1 MHSIELLLDGAAD
14 EAVRREWSALA
25 EAGLPSQAHHTG
37 ETNAP
42 HITLVAREEIGPEH
56 DDRLRA
62 VAAGLPVGAE
72 LGALVVFGG
81 PPRGLVLARLAVVSG
96 GLLSLHEAVHDA
108 VAAGDAV
115 DSPHTLPGRWTP
127 HVTLASR
134 LTPDQLAAAVETL
147 DAHRRASVDGTAR
160 GSASPNSS
168 SPSPLDSAQAVA
180 LRRWDS
186 TARTVTPLEPAL

>member
-1 MHSIELLLDGAAD
+1 MHSIELLLDETAD
-14 EAVRREWSALA
+14 DAVRREWSALA
-25 EAGLPSQAHHTG
+25 EAGLPSQARHSG

-42 HITLVAREEIGPEH
+42 HITLVARAEIGAEH

-62 VAAGLPVGAE
+62 VAAGLPMGIE

-81 PPRGLVLARLAVVSG
+81 PPRGLVLARLAVVTR
-96 GLLSLHEAVHDA
+96 GLLSLHEAVHRA
-108 VAAGDAV
+108 VAAGDAG

-134 LTPDQLAAAVETL
+134 LTPDQLATAVETL
-147 DAHRRASVDGTAR
+147 DAHRRASDDGTTR
-160 GSASPNSS
+160 GSS
-168 SPSPLDSAQAVA
+168 SPSSSPRDPAQAVA

-186 TARTVTPLEPAL
+186 TSRTVTPLGPAL